1 MKIASL
7 AGLLLVLPCAGAP
20 AFGADDAGIE
30 RMAICKDSWLDWK
43 KGDPERLAALGDHIR
58 TGFSQ
63 HGNDPFL
70 VPKSSLSIA
79 GLRVTQLYPDSVGM
93 GVGLSV
99 SVDAPFDETRRKL
112 ETVLG
117 KPLGQCE
124 TSDGMRTC
132 ALKISDMRTVMVMA
146 ADKPKTATTLVGC
159 YYYYEK

>member
-7 AGLLLVLPCAGAP
+7 AGLLLAITYA
-20 AFGADDAGIE
+20 AASAAGADDSGIE
-30 RMAICKDSWLDWK
+30 RMATCKDSWLDWK
-43 KGDPERLAALGDHIR
+43 KSDPERLAALGDHIR

-63 HGNDPFL
+63 HANDPFL
-70 VPKSSLSIA
+70 VPKAGTSIA

-112 ETVLG
+112 EVALG
-117 KPLGQCE
+117 KPLGGCE
-124 TSDGMRTC
+124 TGDGMRTC
-132 ALKISDMRTVMVMA
+132 TLKISDMRTIMVMA
-146 ADKPKTATTLVGC
+146 EDNPKSATTLVGC

>member
-7 AGLLLVLPCAGAP
+7 TGLMAVLACAAAP
-20 AFGADDAGIE
+20 VLGADDTAIE
-30 RMAICKDSWLDWK
+30 RVATCKDSWLDWK
-43 KGDPERLAALGDHIR
+43 KSDPERLAALGDHIR

-63 HGNDPFL
+63 HENDAFL

-99 SVDAPFDETRRKL
+99 SVAAAFDETRRKL
-112 ETVLG
+112 EAVLG

-146 ADKPKTATTLVGC
+146 EDNPKAATTLVGC